1 MFKPLDKKLIIDD
14 VIKDKGR
21 FTGIALMEM
30 THQENPWKLA
40 RGSDDKIITQDLIL
54 QDIRNNQLN

>member
-1 MFKPLDKKLIIDD
+1 
-14 VIKDKGR
+14 
-21 FTGIALMEM
+21 MEI